1 MYTMRRSPILSIPV
15 PVLGVV
21 ASAGCGGGDGTTTT
35 SSTTGQAVMT
45 ISADR
50 QFVVASS
57 VPPGA
62 QVKVLNQHTS
72 THDVTADD
80 GGFKTKLLGNG
91 ESDTLV
97 AQAAGTYLFHC
108 SRRPDLT
115 GRLTV
120 TGSPGARVLG
130 AMTVGE

>member
-1 MYTMRRSPILSIPV
+1 MYTMRRSPILSIPVPV

-80 GGFKTKLLGNG
+80 GVGFKTKLLGNG

-108 SRRPDLT
+108 SRHSDLT

-120 TGSPGARVLG
+120 TGSQAPGY
-130 AMTVGE
+130 